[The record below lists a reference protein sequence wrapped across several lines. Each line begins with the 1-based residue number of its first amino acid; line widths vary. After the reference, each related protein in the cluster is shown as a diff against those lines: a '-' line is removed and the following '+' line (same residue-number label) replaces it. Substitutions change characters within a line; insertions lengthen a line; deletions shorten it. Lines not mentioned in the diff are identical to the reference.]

1 MHRLLAGLV
10 ALGLMGSAGAAGIE
24 VALSGPDA
32 NSDYGS
38 GKVHYALTNHTD
50 RTLHVLRWQTPLD
63 GLSSEL
69 FQVTKNGEPVAYE
82 GILAMRT
89 APTAADYVELAPGAT
104 LASEVDL
111 TAYYDMKAG
120 GQYEVRYAREAR
132 DVIEEVALSAKGGV
146 DAGVLAFD
154 RPAATVIDVDTA
166 VDAFDPPAL
175 KASGPVM
182 LAATNSYE
190 SCSTSQKNAMPAAR
204 TQATTYSNT
213 SRNYLNAGSTGT
225 RYTWWF
231 GTYNASRYS
240 TVRSNFTRIYNAL
253 STQPFVFNCTC
264 PAAPTAI
271 AYVYPTQ
278 PYRIHL
284 CSSYWGYPNAG
295 APYSKGSILVHEVS
309 HFDVVANTD
318 DVTYGTTNS
327 HTLALSNPASA
338 LRNADNYHYFSN
350 NANNGN

>member
-1 MHRLLAGLV
+1 MYRILAGMV
-10 ALGLMGSAGAAGIE
+10 ALGFLGSASAAGLD
-24 VALSGPDA
+24 VALSGPLA
-32 NSDYGS
+32 KSDYGS
-38 GKVHYALTNHTD
+38 GKIHYALTNHTG

-63 GLSSEL
+63 GLSGEL

-104 LASEVDL
+104 LAAEIDL

-120 GQYEVRYAREAR
+120 GQYEVRYARDAR
-132 DVIEEVALSAKGGV
+132 DVIAEVAQSAKGGLDV
-146 DAGVLAFD
+146 GYLDFD
-154 RPAATVIDVDTA
+154 RAAATSIHVDTA
-166 VDAFDPPAL
+166 VDAFDAPAL
-175 KASGPVM
+175 KAGPGL

-190 SCSTSQKNAMPAAR
+190 SCSTTQKNAMPAAR
-204 TQATTYSNT
+204 TQATSYANS

-231 GTYNASRYS
+231 GAYNASRYS

-253 STQPFVFNCTC
+253 SSQPFVFNCTC
-264 PAAPTAI
+264 PAAPSAI
-271 AYVYPTQ
+271 AYVYPNQ

-327 HTLALSNPASA
+327 HNLALSNPASA
-338 LRNADNYHYFSN
+338 ARNADNYHYFAN